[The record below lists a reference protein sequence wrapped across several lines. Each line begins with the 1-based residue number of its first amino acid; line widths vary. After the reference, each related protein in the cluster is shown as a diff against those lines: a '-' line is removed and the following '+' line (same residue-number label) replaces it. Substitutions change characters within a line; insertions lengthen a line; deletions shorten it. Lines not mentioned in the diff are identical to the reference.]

1 MTQSKFNLAKFNLAK
16 LKLAKLKLTGAM
28 LAIGLVSFAAG
39 SLAQGRYPEI
49 NQAEGA
55 LQNALGLLHN
65 ARDVFGGHKAAAENL
80 INQALSELQQGK
92 AFAASHGM

>member
-1 MTQSKFNLAKFNLAK
+1 MSHHKM
-16 LKLAKLKLTGAM
+16 KLAAAFLV
-28 LAIGLVSFAAG
+28 IGSLSFAAG
-39 SLAQGRYPEI
+39 TLAQGRYPAI

-55 LQNALGLLHN
+55 LNNALGILRGE

>member
-1 MTQSKFNLAKFNLAK
+1 MSHHKM
-16 LKLAKLKLTGAM
+16 KLTA
-28 LAIGLVSFAAG
+28 AFVAVGLLSFTVG
-39 SLAQGRYPEI
+39 TLAQGRYPAI

-55 LQNALGLLHN
+55 LNNALGILRGE
-65 ARDVFGGHKAAAENL
+65 ARDVFGGHKVAAETL